1 MFERSSTNQ
10 QNSIF
15 DATRWMDQKLKRE
28 LDKSWA
34 PIVFEYVYKKIDE
47 EKFSVLYENGK
58 GRPNTSV
65 RKLITLELIQ
75 HLVNVSDDELWQ
87 MYLFD
92 YRVSYALGQLAL
104 GEDPMSERTR
114 YNFRERLYL
123 HTMKNPDD
131 DLISLQFKELL
142 EEFNKVIKAD
152 MSEQRIDT
160 TMFMSNIKK
169 SGRISL
175 AYDVLIRASKKIPE
189 NQQSETIK
197 NILSPTFKR
206 DVVSS
211 VKTDEAQNKLTLLLK
226 YCQEVLNILENL
238 PDVNAVDE
246 IRIIKRLLDEQ
257 GMVNDA
263 NEIEAKGND
272 QMEAKFMQS
281 AFDQDATYR
290 KKGERKQSGYVASI
304 TETCSD
310 TNDVQLITSYS
321 VAPNI
326 TPDTDIIKESF
337 DQVESLGC
345 KEMYGDGGFYSND
358 TVNEALRHGI
368 EMKYTALTGK
378 PSEGYLS
385 VDDFILSEDK
395 SCVLNCPAGA
405 TPLFNRNSKKNVIA
419 HFEKKSCF
427 LCPMLDICPM
437 TYLKNTNVVKF
448 SKESIAAALQRYL
461 CTENRAENTS
471 KRAAIEGT
479 ISALK
484 RKGCAKLRVRG
495 RIRCT
500 VVFGLKV
507 IAQNIQRL
515 TNLING
521 HYKAKNLQPT

>member
-1 MFERSSTNQ
+1 M
-10 QNSIF
+10 F
-15 DATRWMDQKLKRE
+15 DASKWMDQRVKRE

-34 PIVFEYVYKKIDE
+34 PIIYEYVYKKIDE
-47 EKFSVLYENGK
+47 EKFRVLYDNVK

-104 GEDPMSERTR
+104 GEEPMSERTR

-123 HTMKNPDD
+123 HTMNHPDN

-152 MSEQRIDT
+152 MSEMRIDT

-175 AYDVLIRASKKIPE
+175 AYDVLIRASKIIPE

-197 NILSPTFKR
+197 NILTPTFKR

-211 VKTDEAQNKLTLLLK
+211 VKTDEAQSKLTILLR

-238 PDVNAVDE
+238 ADVNAVDE

-257 GMVNDA
+257 GVVNEA
-263 NEIEAKGND
+263 NEIEAKTND
-272 QMEAKFMQS
+272 QMEARFMQS
-281 AFDQDATYR
+281 AFDEDATYR
-290 KKGERKQSGYVASI
+290 IKGERKQSGYVGSI

-310 TNDVQLITSYS
+310 ENDVQLITDYH

-326 TPDTDIIKESF
+326 TPDTDIIDESF
-337 DQVESLGC
+337 DHIENIGC
-345 KEMYGDGGFYSND
+345 EKLYSDGGFYSSD
-358 TVNEALRHGI
+358 TVDEAIDHGI

-378 PSEGYLS
+378 PMEGYLS

-395 SCVLNCPAGA
+395 SCILNCPAGVE
-405 TPLFNRNSKKNVIA
+405 PLFNKNTEANIIA
-419 HFEKKSCF
+419 HFDKKACF
-427 LCPMLDICPM
+427 QCPLLDKCPME
-437 TYLKNTNVVKF
+437 YLKKTNVVKF

-461 CTENRAENTS
+461 CVENRTENTS

-495 RIRCT
+495 LTRCT

-521 HYKAKNLQPT
+521 HYKTKKLQPT